1 MSDKLCQQRSEIDQK
16 FKWDIEAMYPDES
29 LWEKDLEE
37 CMQEASNFSRFK
49 GKITESAHTLYD
61 ARSKRPYF
69 PQAGTC
75 FCLCRNEKR

>member
-1 MSDKLCQQRSEIDQK
+1 MGHRGDV
-16 FKWDIEAMYPDES
+16 PDEP

-61 ARSKRPYF
+61 ALEAKDRIFRKLEH
-69 PQAGTC
+69 A